1 MSSTRTADFT
11 IQGFLYQ
18 FNKTLAELLS
28 SSDSSTITVEGI
40 VEDIEVTLKGK
51 TKAIQCK
58 YHEGKGKFNFSSIY
72 KPVLQMMEHFHN
84 NRTLE
89 VNYKLYAYFPT
100 EVTASRPV
108 TQQELLE
115 ALDSKSKALQKYI
128 VPLKGHVDLPSFLS
142 RFSLEFGKS
151 LQALSDQVY
160 TTLESCG
167 FDKDDVPILIYP
179 NAIHLISQYSIAH
192 DVTKRR
198 VTKKEFV
205 SALKLLKTTA
215 ITKWTLSLKNAEELL
230 AALRAQLKHN
240 LSKNSRKRVFLLG
253 PSLDNFLKEIVPF
266 IQEYLEK
273 YHYKP
278 CHISTPLFCIDCS
291 KTEINKICNRLYQK
305 GIRATTGQVGGRF
318 ERDEILREPIIKRK
332 GIGVER
338 DTHLRL
344 VSCKRIDAVFPDYP
358 CDDLIIVG
366 TAARPKRL
374 PKDVVLE
381 LINVSSFQN
390 LKYAL
395 GVTNARQ

>member
-1 MSSTRTADFT
+1 MPLFGGQRTQTYPAGEYGLMSSTRTADFT

-142 RFSLEFGKS
+142 RFSLSF
-151 LQALSDQVY
+151 L
-160 TTLESCG
+160 
-167 FDKDDVPILIYP
+167 
-179 NAIHLISQYSIAH
+179 
-192 DVTKRR
+192 
-198 VTKKEFV
+198 
-205 SALKLLKTTA
+205 
-215 ITKWTLSLKNAEELL
+215 
-230 AALRAQLKHN
+230 
-240 LSKNSRKRVFLLG
+240 VFTML
-253 PSLDNFLKEIVPF
+253 
-266 IQEYLEK
+266 
-273 YHYKP
+273 
-278 CHISTPLFCIDCS
+278 PLW
-291 KTEINKICNRLYQK
+291 
-305 GIRATTGQVGGRF
+305 ATM
-318 ERDEILREPIIKRK
+318 
-332 GIGVER
+332 
-338 DTHLRL
+338 
-344 VSCKRIDAVFPDYP
+344 
-358 CDDLIIVG
+358 
-366 TAARPKRL
+366 
-374 PKDVVLE
+374 
-381 LINVSSFQN
+381 
-390 LKYAL
+390 
-395 GVTNARQ
+395 